1 MSTQMRHER
10 VKSFSIIGCQQM
22 IKMDFLKCNKEFRN
36 IGMKY
41 KTLAEKLKM
50 VASGKQESV
59 VEKGGVVLKG
69 LQNYLTS

>member
-22 IKMDFLKCNKEFRN
+22 IKMNFLKCNKEFRN

-41 KTLAEKLKM
+41 KTLAEKLKWLPQ
-50 VASGKQESV
+50 ASRNQWWKR
-59 VEKGGVVLKG
+59 VE
-69 LQNYLTS
+69 